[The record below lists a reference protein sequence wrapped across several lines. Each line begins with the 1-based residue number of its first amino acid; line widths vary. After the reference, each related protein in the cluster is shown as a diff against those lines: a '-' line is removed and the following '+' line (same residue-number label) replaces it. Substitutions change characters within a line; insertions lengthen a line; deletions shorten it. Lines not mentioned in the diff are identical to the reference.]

1 MEPKK
6 SDYMTE
12 SNLIRFFGNNP
23 FTRILDVL
31 IDNIG
36 EQYSKKEIQG
46 LAEISKAAFFMH
58 WPKIEELGL
67 VKVTRTIGRT
77 KLYTLD
83 RNDQFVKD
91 ILKFEMR
98 MIEETSPKIILATA

>member
-1 MEPKK
+1 M
-6 SDYMTE
+6 SE
-12 SNLIRFFGNNP
+12 SNLVKFFGDSP

-36 EQYSKKEIQG
+36 EQYSKKEMQG
-46 LAEISKAAFFMH
+46 LAEISKGAFFTH
-58 WPKIEELGL
+58 WPKVEELGL
-67 VKVTRTIGRT
+67 VKVTKTIGRT

-83 RNDQFVKD
+83 MNSQFTKD

-98 MIEETSPKIILATA
+98 MIEETSPKRLLATA